1 MKIRGLKY
9 GAVIVAGILLCTAPL
24 TVWAEKTAEA
34 VETSVADNLEEK
46 TEETKAEAV
55 ETETK
60 ASEAESKADETETK
74 VEETKASEEETKET
88 EEIGDGEVKADDE
101 TAETKA
107 DETVV
112 EEEITDDVVATE
124 SDAVQALETDVIGT
138 WSVDDEA
145 GMRFEDGG
153 LGALILPKTSY
164 AFTYVVEDD
173 QLILDF
179 ESNKVVDCRYTASVS
194 GDVLTLIGGEGTV
207 GGTYELAKN

>member
-24 TVWAEKTAEA
+24 TVWAEKAADA
-34 VETSVADNLEEK
+34 VETSVAEETETKETKAEETKATESK
-46 TEETKAEAV
+46 TEETKAE
-55 ETETK
+55 T
-60 ASEAESKADETETK
+60 
-74 VEETKASEEETKET
+74 EETKAAEEETKET
-88 EEIGDGEVKADDE
+88 EEITDGEVKADDK

-107 DETVV
+107 EETKTEETAA
-112 EEEITDDVVATE
+112 EEEITDEAVATE
-124 SDAVQALETDVIGT
+124 SDAVKALASDVIGT

-145 GMRFEDGG
+145 GMRFEEGG
-153 LGALILPKTSY
+153 AGALVLPKTSY
-164 AFTYVVEDD
+164 AFTYTVEDD

-179 ESNKVVDCRYTASVS
+179 ESSKVVDCRYTASVA